1 MLQKFFSYV
10 PRSGSRVI
18 SFKFN
23 DYVAISGI
31 RAGTVVAGN
40 LAVLQFY
47 TAVPGEHYCRYEAHR
62 LCEEI
67 IDLVGG
73 LAEDDGGTITLA
85 VPSHKG
91 WDVCTIVDGLLPLT
105 PCERLSMRRQ
115 LWLQGLAKLTG
126 LEDYAPV
133 EVKPQIIRVLPGWR
147 YNKELG
153 KDIPAICIVLEDDY
167 QKHLRLELNA
177 PYVIFITDKGWPISA
192 VYKDNVIVDSPYYK
206 DYFLDITE
214 PKAVKMALET
224 INHYRLP
231 ATLVDDNY
239 DICVE
244 LSGITL
250 AKADDTISLQ
260 IYRGQDADVDSVFD
274 KLIPLAASVNCH
286 ADLPSWAGWEHRHQ
300 IPQYI
305 C

>member
-23 DYVAISGI
+23 DYVAISRI

-40 LAVLQFY
+40 LVVFKFY

-85 VPSHKG
+85 VPAHKG
-91 WDVCTIVDGLLPLT
+91 WDVYTVVNGLLPLT

-177 PYVIFITDKGWPISA
+177 EPYVVFITDKGWPVSA
-192 VYKDNVIVDSPYYK
+192 TYGDSVTVDSPYYK

-214 PKAVKMALET
+214 PKAVKTALET

-231 ATLVDDNY
+231 ATLVDDN

-244 LSGITL
+244 LPGITL

-260 IYRGQDADVDSVFD
+260 IYRGGVDDSVFG
-274 KLIPLAASVNCH
+274 KIKPLAASINNH
-286 ADLPSWAGWEHRHQ
+286 AELPAWAGWSRRFQ

-305 C
+305 D